1 MCMLH
6 NYKVRLHY
14 ESRQSSAC
22 RKLHF
27 FNRLIHTKFKALVT
41 MVKYEAYWSLL
52 AVYYTHAII
61 AFWLSKYLTMYN
73 LKRFLNPDTIL
84 STQKSLMIEFFSPE
98 IWSKL
103 FIRTRMLFKIFN
115 QIIA

>member
-6 NYKVRLHY
+6 NYKVRLRY

-27 FNRLIHTKFKALVT
+27 FNRLIHIKFKALVT

-52 AVYYTHAII
+52 AVYYTHAI
-61 AFWLSKYLTMYN
+61 N
-73 LKRFLNPDTIL
+73 
-84 STQKSLMIEFFSPE
+84 SL
-98 IWSKL
+98 L
-103 FIRTRMLFKIFN
+103 
-115 QIIA
+115 A